1 MCFYINIFFTAI
13 VSEKFMTARTENKSV
28 FFFFKQ
34 SENSLPQYS
43 RKKQTFPHYSF
54 STTQMFGTKK
64 CAHTQYHSDNLYF
77 ILAPLKIYIHQMQ
90 EKPLRISCI
99 EALMF

>member
-34 SENSLPQYS
+34 SENSLPHIAEKNKPFHIIVFQQH
-43 RKKQTFPHYSF
+43 RCLAQRN
-54 STTQMFGTKK
+54 
-64 CAHTQYHSDNLYF
+64 AHTHNTTVIIC
-77 ILAPLKIYIHQMQ
+77 IL
-90 EKPLRISCI
+90 S
-99 EALMF
+99 